1 MQAENISV
9 ILENSAGPCYLR
21 IFFGFWNILVNL
33 FSWWKIRKLSLLMW
47 LLHRFPK
54 VYLSHSLP
62 HIRFSPPFFHC
73 MAVRS
78 GQYCS
83 NHWEHL
89 LLPFSPSGLKFFLH
103 IGEKKKNPKT
113 WKLHWRKPSQTPSPT
128 VNHETL
134 WKLMIIF
141 ICVDL
146 RWK

>member
-103 IGEKKKNPKT
+103 IGEKKKKIQRPGSFTGGNQA
-113 WKLHWRKPSQTPSPT
+113 KLPPPQWTTRPFENWWLFLFVST
-128 VNHETL
+128 
-134 WKLMIIF
+134 
-141 ICVDL
+141 
-146 RWK
+146 